1 MNLIGKT
8 IEYVSVILNTVVLVW
23 GIITVMIPRLI
34 ELGIDQLMNNR
45 TTNTIISQLKWQILK
60 NRKTISKI
68 TTTMGA
74 LWITTAILGYCT
86 LLIRTRK
93 MAFTSAIALIIVV
106 IIEAGIVGVMTMY
119 IQLHTAITSIITT
132 IVVIQ
137 MTLIAINTAVAL
149 LRCT

>member
-1 MNLIGKT
+1 
-8 IEYVSVILNTVVLVW
+8 
-23 GIITVMIPRLI
+23 
-34 ELGIDQLMNNR
+34 
-45 TTNTIISQLKWQILK
+45 
-60 NRKTISKI
+60 
-68 TTTMGA
+68 MGA